1 MNGDPLMERQKIK
14 RHIENYQIEVT
25 QSITEP
31 IIEREIGPI
40 DVAYDQAF
48 FLLLPML
55 NGERWTDPMYQ
66 AALAVGAVHTAFA
79 AHDTIDE
86 RDATSMKQQL
96 TVLSGDYFSGIHY
109 RILASLPDF
118 DFIRSLSQTIA
129 SVNEKKA
136 TMRMQSDL
144 ELEDLMDNLRMIEAG
159 CIVNYFQSF
168 GFEHYSAIV
177 SAAMPLLSLTTG
189 KSSLYEKQKLTDEA
203 LALLQS
209 EMEEALEQA
218 DFLAPFLND
227 EIRRM
232 TASLLGKMN

>member
-1 MNGDPLMERQKIK
+1 MERQKIK
-14 RHIENYQIEVT
+14 QHIENYQITVT
-25 QSITEP
+25 QTITEP

-40 DVAYDQAF
+40 DMAVNQAF

-55 NGERWTDPMYQ
+55 NGERLTESMYK
-66 AALAVGAVHTAFA
+66 AAVAVGAVHAAFA

-86 RDATSMKQQL
+86 WDATSKEQQL

-129 SVNEKKA
+129 SVNERKA
-136 TMRMQSDL
+136 TMRMQTDL
-144 ELEDLMDNLRMIEAG
+144 NLGDLMDSLQIIEAG
-159 CIVNYFQSF
+159 CIVDYFQSF
-168 GFEHYSAIV
+168 GFERYAAIASV
-177 SAAMPLLSLTTG
+177 ALPLLTLREG
-189 KSSLYEKQKLTDEA
+189 KSPLYEKQKLTDEA
-203 LALLQS
+203 LALFHS
-209 EMEEALEQA
+209 EMAEALEQA

-232 TASLLGKMN
+232 TSPLLGKLN